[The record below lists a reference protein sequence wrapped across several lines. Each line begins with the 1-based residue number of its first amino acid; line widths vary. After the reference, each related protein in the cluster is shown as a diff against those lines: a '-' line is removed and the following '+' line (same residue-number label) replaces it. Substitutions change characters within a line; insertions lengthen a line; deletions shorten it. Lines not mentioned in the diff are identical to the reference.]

1 MRLLLTLLLLA
12 CGSGALRAQRHVEFA
27 AAAPEIRYVG
37 RTLVT
42 DEGVSFDWSGTS
54 FECRF
59 TGRSFAVRATDTKR
73 NYYNLTIDGRDAG
86 VVALCGR
93 DTLIVL
99 ASGLGRGEHTLRMQK
114 RTEAEQGRTTIHAV
128 RLDKG
133 GRLLP
138 PPPAPGRHIEFI
150 GNSLTCGYGTEGL
163 SADEPFKP
171 GTENCDKSFSCIVAR
186 YFGADCN
193 LVSHSGQGAARNYGD
208 PNSTS
213 PLTMADRMSRTF
225 AMAETPAWDPAQALY
240 RPDLVVIHLGTN
252 DFSTQPYPSRDEF
265 RAAYLRILG
274 NLRAAYGEQTP
285 ILCVAPRMGNA
296 YAYIREIC
304 DEAPY
309 PNLGFAAIFTGYCN
323 GGSDLG
329 SSAHPNYAGQ
339 RKMAMLLIPYVSS
352 LTGWEAPVAPIR

>member
-114 RTEAEQGRTTIHAV
+114 RTEA
-128 RLDKG
+128 
-133 GRLLP
+133 
-138 PPPAPGRHIEFI
+138 
-150 GNSLTCGYGTEGL
+150 
-163 SADEPFKP
+163 
-171 GTENCDKSFSCIVAR
+171 
-186 YFGADCN
+186 
-193 LVSHSGQGAARNYGD
+193 
-208 PNSTS
+208 
-213 PLTMADRMSRTF
+213 
-225 AMAETPAWDPAQALY
+225 
-240 RPDLVVIHLGTN
+240 
-252 DFSTQPYPSRDEF
+252 
-265 RAAYLRILG
+265 
-274 NLRAAYGEQTP
+274 
-285 ILCVAPRMGNA
+285 
-296 YAYIREIC
+296 
-304 DEAPY
+304 
-309 PNLGFAAIFTGYCN
+309 
-323 GGSDLG
+323 
-329 SSAHPNYAGQ
+329 
-339 RKMAMLLIPYVSS
+339 
-352 LTGWEAPVAPIR
+352 

>member
-1 MRLLLTLLLLA
+1 
-12 CGSGALRAQRHVEFA
+12 
-27 AAAPEIRYVG
+27 
-37 RTLVT
+37 
-42 DEGVSFDWSGTS
+42 
-54 FECRF
+54 
-59 TGRSFAVRATDTKR
+59 
-73 NYYNLTIDGRDAG
+73 
-86 VVALCGR
+86 
-93 DTLIVL
+93 
-99 ASGLGRGEHTLRMQK
+99 
-114 RTEAEQGRTTIHAV
+114 
-128 RLDKG
+128 
-133 GRLLP
+133 
-138 PPPAPGRHIEFI
+138 
-150 GNSLTCGYGTEGL
+150 
-163 SADEPFKP
+163 
-171 GTENCDKSFSCIVAR
+171 
-186 YFGADCN
+186 
-193 LVSHSGQGAARNYGD
+193 
-208 PNSTS
+208 
-213 PLTMADRMSRTF
+213 
-225 AMAETPAWDPAQALY
+225 MAETPAWDPAQALY

>member
-99 ASGLGRGEHTLRMQK
+99 ASGRQGRPAASAASGAGTAHRVHRQLAHVRLRHRRALGRRTLQTRDRKLRQ
-114 RTEAEQGRTTIHAV
+114 E
-128 RLDKG
+128 
-133 GRLLP
+133 LLVH
-138 PPPAPGRHIEFI
+138 R
-150 GNSLTCGYGTEGL
+150 
-163 SADEPFKP
+163 
-171 GTENCDKSFSCIVAR
+171 R
-186 YFGADCN
+186 
-193 LVSHSGQGAARNYGD
+193 
-208 PNSTS
+208 
-213 PLTMADRMSRTF
+213 PLFRRR
-225 AMAETPAWDPAQALY
+225 